1 MSNDT
6 STGTVKW
13 FDTAKGYGFIVN
25 ESGEDCMV
33 HYRAIQ
39 MDGFKNLTEGQP
51 VKFKQI
57 RSEKGWQ
64 AVEVMPLEPESA

>member
-1 MSNDT
+1 MSENMHI
-6 STGTVKW
+6 GTVKW

-39 MDGFKNLTEGQP
+39 TDGFKNLTEGQP
-51 VKFKQI
+51 VKFTQVK
-57 RSEKGWQ
+57 SDKGWQ